1 MTPVPSIGKLI
12 KFEITDKELAA
23 VVALMDAGVRAS
35 GLQSVRLELL
45 TVLEKFQTAANK
57 SEEAPAE

>member
-35 GLQSVRLELL
+35 GLQSVRLEVL
-45 TVLEKFQTAANK
+45 TVIEKFQSAAN
-57 SEEAPAE
+57 AETKDAE